1 MVREAE
7 VVRAGVQIQ
16 NDTWAVDRV
25 RESERA
31 EAAAILEAAV
41 SRWVV
46 SQRNSGMFTRWLCD
60 DEVCMLLL
68 LLSGF
73 DANVCLRKRA
83 AESMT
88 ACGASRLQG

>member
-7 VVRAGVQIQ
+7 VVIAGVQIQ
-16 NDTWAVDRV
+16 NDMWGVDRV

-46 SQRNSGMFTRWLCD
+46 SQSNGGMFTRWLCD
-60 DEVCMLLL
+60 DEVCMPLLFL
-68 LLSGF
+68 FGF
-73 DANVCLRKRA
+73 DTDAWLRKGA
-83 AESMT
+83 AAFMT
-88 ACGASRLQG
+88 VSGASRLQG